1 MSAQCSPP
9 RAAGGT
15 REGGCEPRG
24 EAPAPRP
31 VAHDAHEGYREY
43 TDRCGYTRS
52 RTLAPG
58 HTQAL
63 APSLWHLSALSGPHG
78 PGGAHILSAQGHSRT
93 VRHGPGQTAEAVFHP
108 HSGAPP
114 STWLLPLPRATRP
127 QQGRSPANT
136 PATTAHSGPA
146 SDLAGRV
153 LSPGAGD
160 WLAGPRACHTAVQS
174 GRPRRRA
181 GAGPGPGAGG
191 AGWPALPGLL
201 GKPSH
206 GEGGATGDPRTAAS
220 PVAQDALVPG
230 VLAAGG

>member
-15 REGGCEPRG
+15 REGGCQPRG

-78 PGGAHILSAQGHSRT
+78 PGEPTFAARRDTAAQSDMAQDRQQKRCSTRTPGRPPAPGYCRCPGRHAPSRAGRPRT
-93 VRHGPGQTAEAVFHP
+93 PRPQPLTQ
-108 HSGAPP
+108 APP
-114 STWLLPLPRATRP
+114 LIWLVVSSHLALVTGWLGRARVTRLSRAEGRADVRVRVRARERAGPPSRGFWGNRVTERVGPQGTPGLPLPRWHR
-127 QQGRSPANT
+127 T
-136 PATTAHSGPA
+136 P
-146 SDLAGRV
+146 
-153 LSPGAGD
+153 
-160 WLAGPRACHTAVQS
+160 
-174 GRPRRRA
+174 
-181 GAGPGPGAGG
+181 
-191 AGWPALPGLL
+191 
-201 GKPSH
+201 
-206 GEGGATGDPRTAAS
+206 
-220 PVAQDALVPG
+220 
-230 VLAAGG
+230 

>member
-93 VRHGPGQTAEAVFHP
+93 VRHGPGQAAEAVFHRTP
-108 HSGAPP
+108 GRPPAPGYCRCPGRHAPSRAGRPRTPRPQPLTQAPP
-114 STWLLPLPRATRP
+114 LIWLVVSSHLALVTGWLGRARVTRLSRAEGRADVRVRVRARERAGPPSRGFWGNRVTERVGPQGTPGLPLPRWHR
-127 QQGRSPANT
+127 T
-136 PATTAHSGPA
+136 P
-146 SDLAGRV
+146 
-153 LSPGAGD
+153 
-160 WLAGPRACHTAVQS
+160 
-174 GRPRRRA
+174 
-181 GAGPGPGAGG
+181 
-191 AGWPALPGLL
+191 
-201 GKPSH
+201 
-206 GEGGATGDPRTAAS
+206 
-220 PVAQDALVPG
+220 
-230 VLAAGG
+230 

>member
-78 PGGAHILSAQGHSRT
+78 PGEPTFSARRDTAAQSDMAQDRQQKRCSTRTPGRPPAPGYCRCPGRHAPSRAGRPRT
-93 VRHGPGQTAEAVFHP
+93 PRPQPLTQ
-108 HSGAPP
+108 APP
-114 STWLLPLPRATRP
+114 LIWLVV
-127 QQGRSPANT
+127 S
-136 PATTAHSGPA
+136 
-146 SDLAGRV
+146 
-153 LSPGAGD
+153 SPGAGD

>member
-63 APSLWHLSALSGPHG
+63 APSLWHLRALSGPPARGSPHSQRTG
-78 PGGAHILSAQGHSRT
+78 TQPHSQTWPGTGSRSG
-93 VRHGPGQTAEAVFHP
+93 VPP

-181 GAGPGPGAGG
+181 GAGPGPGAG
-191 AGWPALPGLL
+191 WPALPGLL